1 MGSSRPPPT
10 RHFANTLAGT
20 SPLNQGGRHLTGG
33 ADTWFGDDVVNVLGS
48 SHIYEPSTPVRYT
61 NSMREPL
68 AEGYFWRTDHPETRV
83 SGKLFISQDGGGRLE
98 LAGSTGRYRFF
109 DDERRVFLGEDY
121 RRLFTVAGCSRT
133 RGSAAGEEWRA
144 DSVIE
149 GGHFADPVSAM
160 FDRARIEIAD
170 MQHWIGETALR
181 VEVSEDSTRAD
192 LKYEE
197 PEQPDVDT
205 AFGSVKVVRTAY
217 WTGDRFIS
225 WGIRQT
231 CGIEFSFAP
240 RLPLAEILPYCT
252 YVQQLVTLGLGR
264 SVKVLGRS
272 VKVRALFRDGTSG
285 EASSY
290 KLHRRGWD
298 PNATDLDR
306 EDFVHEFSFFWYGD
320 VGAVE
325 GLSRWLDIATEYQV
339 SISQLTATIETH
351 MAPEI
356 VLFFVCTAAE
366 AYERIAKGLF
376 GFQWGVTVARRSQL
390 GFPA

>member
-264 SVKVLGRS
+264 SVKVL
-272 VKVRALFRDGTSG
+272 
-285 EASSY
+285 
-290 KLHRRGWD
+290 
-298 PNATDLDR
+298 DR